1 MEHIGQRI
9 KDLRKKADLTQDRLA
24 DYLGVSA
31 QAISK
36 WELGQTAPDLALI
49 APLCR
54 VLGVTAD
61 ELLGIGQEDGA
72 QKETEESL
80 AFFRN
85 PENIDPRVLYP
96 KCLSAAKD
104 YPKSL
109 WVQFWL
115 ATAEE
120 GLSDYEKSEEKKEEW
135 LDAAEKRYRLVLEE
149 TKDESIR
156 SSTLNHMVFLLLKR
170 GRREEAADTARL
182 SPQADYLLQFCLEGE
197 ERILHLQRQASVKL
211 AEFLNV
217 FSSFNQDTD
226 SLPLLEL
233 QEKLLGLIFPD
244 GNYLRFFNWLIP
256 VLEREAVLLTR
267 AGREEEAVEKLRA
280 YCDAELARDAVNMP
294 PEPIPYTTPLFDRLK
309 QTNDAPLIVSSL
321 SLPVSVCHF
330 LFGSDFAPLR
340 KRADFKALCAK
351 FEKDEDLLRKLFDAW
366 EKRDPAG

>member
-1 MEHIGQRI
+1 MTGIGQRI

-24 DYLGVSA
+24 DYLGVSP
-31 QAISK
+31 QAVSK
-36 WELGQTAPDLALI
+36 WECGIAAPDLSLI
-49 APLCR
+49 APLCK
-54 VLGVTAD
+54 VLGCTSD
-61 ELLGIGQEDGA
+61 ELLGIEAEDGA
-72 QKETEESL
+72 QEETEESL

-149 TKDESIR
+149 TKDETIR
-156 SSTLNHMVFLLLKR
+156 SNTLNRMVFLLLKR
-170 GRREEAADTARL
+170 GRREEAAETARL

-197 ERILHLQRQASVKL
+197 ERVLHLQRQAKMKL

-217 FSSFNQDTD
+217 FSSFNRDTD

-244 GNYLRFFNWLIP
+244 GNYLYFYNWLIP

-267 AGREEEAVEKLRA
+267 AGKEEEAVEKLRA

-321 SLPVSVCHF
+321 PLSARLSSELMGEG
-330 LFGSDFAPLR
+330 LFEALR
-340 KRADFKALCAK
+340 GREDYLTLLERYNPGIRDRLKALSSGSSV
-351 FEKDEDLLRKLFDAW
+351 R
-366 EKRDPAG
+366 